1 MPRYGANISPERDNM
16 GTDFYAGGMVAL
28 A

>member
-1 MPRYGANISPERDNM
+1 M